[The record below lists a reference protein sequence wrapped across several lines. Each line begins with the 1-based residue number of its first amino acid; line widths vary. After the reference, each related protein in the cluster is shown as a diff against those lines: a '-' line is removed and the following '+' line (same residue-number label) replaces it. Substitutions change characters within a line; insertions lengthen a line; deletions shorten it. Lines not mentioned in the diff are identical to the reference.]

1 MRNQLLF
8 LPAVTVAVLLV
19 ADIRGAMAGGDNPT
33 PVPIP
38 GVPPAP
44 IGHRQP
50 QPSELPRGVLDD
62 ESAGRTTAQK
72 AIDRK
77 LENSVCNKC

>member
-8 LPAVTVAVLLV
+8 LPALTVAVLLV
-19 ADIRGAMAGGDNPT
+19 ADIHGAVAGDHTT

-38 GVPPAP
+38 GDVPPAL

-62 ESAGRTTAQK
+62 ESAGRTSGQK

-77 LENSVCNKC
+77 LENSICKNC